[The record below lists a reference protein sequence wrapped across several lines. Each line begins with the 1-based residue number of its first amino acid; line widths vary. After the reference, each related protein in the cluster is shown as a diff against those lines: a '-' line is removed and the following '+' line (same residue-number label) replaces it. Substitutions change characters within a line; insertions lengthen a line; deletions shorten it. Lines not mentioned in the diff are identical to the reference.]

1 MDKVM
6 MDKIMACKSPKELKN
21 FLNLD
26 DNKRQELT
34 LNDLENVSGGGH
46 FIKDSA
52 GTNIW
57 IELMDKGYVCG
68 TDNLNDFAF
77 MFEKMASDGCS
88 VEFLVSISQNM
99 FGGGRADIKA
109 ALLNGG
115 PAYLAKYYRRQ
126 FEGID

>member
-1 MDKVM
+1 MDKVL
-6 MDKIMACKSPKELKN
+6 MDKIMACKSPEELKN

-77 MFEKMASDGCS
+77 MLEKMASEGCS

-115 PAYLAKYYRRQ
+115 PAYLAKFYRSQ
-126 FEGID
+126 FVGTD